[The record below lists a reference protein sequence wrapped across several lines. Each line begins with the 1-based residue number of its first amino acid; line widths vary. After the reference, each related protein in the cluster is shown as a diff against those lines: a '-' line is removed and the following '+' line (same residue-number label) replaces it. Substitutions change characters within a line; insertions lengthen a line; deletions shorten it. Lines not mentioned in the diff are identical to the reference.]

1 MKRIFIAA
9 AVTAAITGATG
20 TITAHA
26 DTINHS
32 VRANYI
38 SKKNNVRNKVNN
50 QNANNY
56 YTTRQITQ
64 LSAIFES
71 NNNPGSISTGKG
83 DFGGKSYGAWQFSSN
98 TGTLAEFINFLKRE
112 NYSFY
117 FALVRAEYKQKGIQY
132 GNEFD
137 NVWKSIANK
146 YPNTFYNLQMEF
158 IRENYYDKLVRMLRR
173 DGGFS
178 KMLSN
183 LAVQNVLVSTAVQNG
198 VMGAYKIISPLK
210 YRDNPRDFIKDI
222 YNRRALVNEKGVLV
236 NFYSSSNS
244 VQQAI
249 KWRLVREEDTALS
262 MC

>member
-1 MKRIFIAA
+1 
-9 AVTAAITGATG
+9 
-20 TITAHA
+20 
-26 DTINHS
+26 
-32 VRANYI
+32 
-38 SKKNNVRNKVNN
+38 
-50 QNANNY
+50 
-56 YTTRQITQ
+56 
-64 LSAIFES
+64 
-71 NNNPGSISTGKG
+71 
-83 DFGGKSYGAWQFSSN
+83 
-98 TGTLAEFINFLKRE
+98 
-112 NYSFY
+112 
-117 FALVRAEYKQKGIQY
+117 
-132 GNEFD
+132 
-137 NVWKSIANK
+137 
-146 YPNTFYNLQMEF
+146 MEF
-158 IRENYYDKLVRMLRR
+158 IKENYYDKLVRMLRR